1 MLINISFIEFF
12 LGSLFSFSMKLLF
25 LFFPGLIL
33 GLWAAWPGIV
43 IPNNWKCFRDI
54 IEKSSKDQISFKAAL
69 AVSPKYLLK
78 VKRKNNNSQ
87 IRIVFDAC
95 FR

>member
-1 MLINISFIEFF
+1 MKFLFLIF
-12 LGSLFSFSMKLLF
+12 LGLV
-25 LFFPGLIL
+25 L
-33 GLWAAWPGIV
+33 GLWGAWPGIV

-54 IEKSSKDQISFKAAL
+54 IDKSSNDQISFKAAL

-78 VKRKNNNSQ
+78 VKTQNNNNSR

>member
-1 MLINISFIEFF
+1 MK
-12 LGSLFSFSMKLLF
+12 SLFLLF
-25 LFFPGLIL
+25 SGLVL

-43 IPNNWKCFRDI
+43 IPNNWRCFKDI
-54 IEKSSKDQISFKAAL
+54 IVKSSNEQISFKAYL
-69 AVSPKYLLK
+69 AVSPNYLLK
-78 VKRKNNNSQ
+78 GNRKNNNSK